1 MRKDVRLFRN
11 VGCGSIAG
19 GILFAAFM
27 LIGTLL
33 LGHVRPR
40 WMEFDYTFPSFLIGL
55 ALGAGAGIIV
65 DRIRSFPK
73 E

>member
-1 MRKDVRLFRN
+1 MRKDVRRFRN

-19 GILFAAFM
+19 GLLFGAFM

-33 LGHVRPR
+33 LGHVRPM
-40 WMEFDYTFPSFLIGL
+40 WMEFDYTLPFCLIGL
-55 ALGAGAGIIV
+55 ALGAAAGLIF
-65 DRIRSFPK
+65 DWIRSFYK